1 MAVRRGVD
9 NPLLRGLPLLGDLP
23 GLKGASVL
31 VRVDFNVPLR
41 EGDGGQTEIAD
52 DFRIRAALPTLQYL
66 LDRGAAVTA
75 CTHLGRPE
83 GAPDVRWELAPV
95 REELALLAPKVELLE
110 NLRFDPGEEHNDP
123 AFVEKLVNSHD
134 IYVND
139 AFGVSH
145 RRHASVVG
153 PPTRLPSAAGFLLER
168 ELDGLGTLLGAPD
181 RPFVAVVGGAKVA
194 DKLGVLES
202 LLERV
207 DALLVGGGMA
217 FTFLAAAG
225 HSVGGSL
232 VDPDR
237 IEECGRLLRS
247 TDKIHLPS
255 DLVALEPGAAFGC
268 GCVEGKVVT
277 IGVDVPEE
285 WRGLDIGPETV
296 ADYAK
301 TIAGAGSVLWNGP
314 MGVFE
319 DARFSQ
325 GTAGI
330 ARAVAECPGFTVI
343 GGGDSAAAVDELG
356 LTDRVSFIST
366 GGGAALELLE
376 HGDLPGLVALR
387 GASNAPDPNRVV
399 HSARGPRGGRTAR

>member
-1 MAVRRGVD
+1 MD

-23 GLKGASVL
+23 ALDGASVL

-41 EGDGGQTEIAD
+41 EGDQGETEIAD
-52 DFRIRAALPTLQYL
+52 DFRLLAALPTLEYL
-66 LDRGAAVTA
+66 LDRGASVTA

-83 GAPDVRWELAPV
+83 GAPDVRWDLAPV
-95 REELALLAPKVELLE
+95 REELARLAPKVELLE
-110 NLRFDPGEEHNDP
+110 NLRFDPGEERNDP
-123 AFVEKLVNSHD
+123 AFVEKLVNGHD
-134 IYVND
+134 AYVND

-153 PPTRLPSAAGFLLER
+153 PPARLPSAAGFLVER
-168 ELDGLGTLLGAPD
+168 ELDALGTLLGSPD

-202 LLERV
+202 LLEHV

-237 IEECGRLLRS
+237 IDDCARLLRS
-247 TDKIHLPS
+247 TDRIHLPS
-255 DLVALEPGAAFGC
+255 DLVVLEPGAAFGC

-277 IGVDVPEE
+277 VGPDVPAE
-285 WRGLDIGPETV
+285 WQGLDIGPETV
-296 ADYAK
+296 ADYGA
-301 TIAGAGSVLWNGP
+301 TISRAGTVLWNGP

-319 DARFSQ
+319 DARFCE
-325 GTAGI
+325 GTAGV
-330 ARAVAECPGFTVI
+330 ARAVAESRGFTVV

-356 LTDRVSFIST
+356 LTDHVGFIST
-366 GGGAALELLE
+366 GGGAALELIE
-376 HGDLPGLVALR
+376 HGDLPGLAALR
-387 GASNAPDPNRVV
+387 GASNAPHPGRRV
-399 HSARGPRGGRTAR
+399 AGGDGRRGGRPAR

>member
-1 MAVRRGVD
+1 VAVRGVD
-9 NPLLRGLPLLGDLP
+9 NPLLEGLPLLGDLP
-23 GLKGASVL
+23 ELEGSSVL

-41 EGDGGQTEIAD
+41 EDERGLNEIAD

-75 CTHLGRPE
+75 CTHLGRPK
-83 GAPDVRWELAPV
+83 GAPDVRWDLAPV

-110 NLRFDPGEEHNDP
+110 NLRFDPGEERNDP
-123 AFVEKLVNSHD
+123 AFVEKLVNGHD
-134 IYVND
+134 AYVND

-153 PPTRLPSAAGFLLER
+153 PPARLPSAAGFLVER
-168 ELDGLGTLLGAPD
+168 ELSALGTLLGSPD

-202 LLERV
+202 LLEHV

-225 HSVGGSL
+225 HSVGDSL

-237 IEECGRLLRS
+237 LEECARLLRS
-247 TDKIHLPS
+247 TDKIRLPS
-255 DLVALEPGAAFGC
+255 DLVALEPGAEFGC
-268 GCVEGKVVT
+268 GCVEGKVRT
-277 IGVDVPEE
+277 FGPDVPEQ
-285 WRGLDIGPETV
+285 WHGLDIGPDTV
-296 ADYAK
+296 AAYAAAVS
-301 TIAGAGSVLWNGP
+301 TAGTVLWNGP

-319 DARFSQ
+319 DARFSE

-330 ARAVAECPGFTVI
+330 ARAVAGCPGFTVI

-356 LTDRVSFIST
+356 LTDRIGFIST

-376 HGDLPGLVALR
+376 HGDLPGLDALR
-387 GASNAPDPNRVV
+387 GASNAPEPGRSGGGD
-399 HSARGPRGGRTAR
+399 RGPRGGRPAR

>member
-1 MAVRRGVD
+1 MRRGED
-9 NPLLRGLPLLGDLP
+9 NPLLRGLPLLDDLP
-23 GLKGASVL
+23 ELDGSNVL

-41 EGDGGQTEIAD
+41 EGERGDTEIAD

-83 GAPDVRWELAPV
+83 GAPDVRWELGPV
-95 REELALLAPKVELLE
+95 REELARLAPKVELLE
-110 NLRFDPGEEHNDP
+110 NLRFDPGEKHNDP
-123 AFVEKLVNSHD
+123 AFVEKLINGHD
-134 IYVND
+134 AYVND

-153 PPTRLPSAAGFLLER
+153 PPARLPSAAGFLVER
-168 ELDGLGTLLGAPD
+168 ELAGLGTLIGSPK

-225 HSVGGSL
+225 HTVGASM
-232 VDPDR
+232 VDQDR
-237 IEECGRLLRS
+237 VEECRRLLGSS
-247 TDKIHLPS
+247 TKILLPS
-255 DLVALEPGAAFGC
+255 DVVALEPGADFGC
-268 GCVEGKVVT
+268 GCVEGKIVT
-277 IGVDVPEE
+277 VGPDVPEE
-285 WRGLDIGPETV
+285 WRGLDIGPDTV
-296 ADYAK
+296 AAYAES
-301 TIAGAGSVLWNGP
+301 IAGAGTVLWNGP

-319 DARFSQ
+319 DARFGD

-330 ARAVAECPGFTVI
+330 ARAVAECAGFTVI
-343 GGGDSAAAVDELG
+343 GGGDSAAAVDDLG
-356 LTDRVSFIST
+356 LTDRIGFIST

-387 GASNAPDPNRVV
+387 GASNAPDP
-399 HSARGPRGGRTAR
+399 ARAKRGDGPRGGRPAR

>member
-23 GLKGASVL
+23 GLEGASVL

-41 EGDGGQTEIAD
+41 EGDGGLTEIAD

-66 LDRGAAVTA
+66 LDRGATVTA

-255 DLVALEPGAAFGC
+255 DLVALEPGAEFGC
-268 GCVEGKVVT
+268 GCVEGKVRHHRS
-277 IGVDVPEE
+277 GGS
-285 WRGLDIGPETV
+285 RG
-296 ADYAK
+296 
-301 TIAGAGSVLWNGP
+301 
-314 MGVFE
+314 M
-319 DARFSQ
+319 
-325 GTAGI
+325 
-330 ARAVAECPGFTVI
+330 ARARHRSRNGGRLCEDDRRCRQRALERADGCVRRCPVLTRDGGYRQ
-343 GGGDSAAAVDELG
+343 GGGGVSRLHRHRRRRQRSGRGRARAHRSGQLH
-356 LTDRVSFIST
+356 LDRRRCR
-366 GGGAALELLE
+366 A
-376 HGDLPGLVALR
+376 R
-387 GASNAPDPNRVV
+387 APR
-399 HSARGPRGGRTAR
+399 AR